1 MIPFGK
7 ARIWK
12 EGSDVTVVTYGATV
26 PRTLQAAHRLERE
39 HGISVEVVDLRTL
52 NPYDFEAIAASVRK
66 TNRALIVHED
76 MLSWGYGAEIAAR
89 IGSELF
95 DKLDAPVQRLAA
107 KDVFVAYQPQ
117 LEDAILPQVADIFA
131 AIQKLAAY

>member
-1 MIPFGK
+1 MI
-7 ARIWK
+7 
-12 EGSDVTVVTYGATV
+12 TYGATV
-26 PRTLQAAHRLERE
+26 PRTLQAAQRLERE
-39 HGISVEVVDLRTL
+39 QGISVEVLDLRTL
-52 NPYDFEAIAASVRK
+52 NPYDFETIATSVSK

-107 KDVFVAYQPQ
+107 KDTFVAYQPQ
-117 LEDAILPQVADIFA
+117 LENVILPQADDIFA
-131 AIQKLAAY
+131 AIQKLSAY